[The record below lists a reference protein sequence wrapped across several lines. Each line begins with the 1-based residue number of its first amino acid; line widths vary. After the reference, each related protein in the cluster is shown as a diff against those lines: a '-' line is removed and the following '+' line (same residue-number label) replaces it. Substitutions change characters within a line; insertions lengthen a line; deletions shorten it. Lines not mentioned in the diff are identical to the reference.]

1 MSHEVS
7 MSDRLLSDREVSQI
21 TGRARSTLQ
30 KDRLHGGGIP
40 YVYVGRLVR
49 YRLSDVQ
56 SFIVALPTCRS
67 TSEQVAAK

>member
-1 MSHEVS
+1 

-30 KDRLHGGGIP
+30 KDRVVGGGIP

-49 YRLSDVQ
+49 YRLSDVEAY
-56 SFIVALPTCRS
+56 IAALPPCRS
-67 TSEQVAAK
+67 TSEPSAAA

>member
-1 MSHEVS
+1 

-30 KDRLHGGGIP
+30 KDRVVGGSIP

-49 YRLSDVQ
+49 YRLSDVEAY
-56 SFIVALPTCRS
+56 IAALPTCRS
-67 TSEQVAAK
+67 TSEPSAAA